1 MQIHENIA
9 AYVRGWMSKKS
20 RKRTEWD
27 KLMLEK
33 VRTYALDLDT
43 ESNAKFRRLNFRLI
57 YSYAKIIEAYYSTL
71 LNTNSHFIIQY
82 FLTFSFTMG
91 LFQSRTNKKWLMSY
105 MER

>member
-27 KLMLEK
+27 KLMMEK

-71 LNTNSHFIIQY
+71 LNNNSRFIINSFKLLALLWAY
-82 FLTFSFTMG
+82 F
-91 LFQSRTNKKWLMSY
+91 RA
-105 MER
+105 E